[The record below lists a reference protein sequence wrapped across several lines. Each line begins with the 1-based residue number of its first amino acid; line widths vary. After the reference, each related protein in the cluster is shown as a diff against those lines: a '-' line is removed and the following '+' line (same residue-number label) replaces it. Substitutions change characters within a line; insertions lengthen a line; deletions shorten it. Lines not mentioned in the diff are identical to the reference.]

1 MTAPDQPL
9 TRDGF
14 LGGRLA
20 IFQPVTGYRAA
31 TDPVLLAAAVAAR
44 PGDSTLELG
53 CGAGVASLC
62 LMARVAGLHAC
73 GVELQP
79 FYADLARRNADANRL
94 PLEVVEGDLRDR
106 LLGQRR
112 FDHVLA
118 NPPYFRAGDGTLAR
132 DPGREASFREM
143 AALGDWIDAALRRAR
158 DGGTLTVVHLA
169 ERLPD
174 LLAALGTRAGAVRVL
189 PIAPRPGRDAARV
202 IVQARKG
209 SRAPLRLLA
218 PFILHDGAS
227 HLRDGDD
234 FTDAA
239 RAVLRDGAALPGFG

>member
-1 MTAPDQPL
+1 MTAPDLPL

-53 CGAGVASLC
+53 CGVGVASLC
-62 LMARVAGLHAC
+62 LMSRVAGLQAC
-73 GVELQP
+73 GIELQP
-79 FYADLARRNADANRL
+79 LYAGLARRNADANHL

-106 LLGQRR
+106 ALSQRR

-118 NPPYFRAGDGTLAR
+118 NPPYFRAGDGTAAR
-132 DPGREASFREM
+132 DGGRETAFREM
-143 AALGDWIDAALRRAR
+143 AALADWIDVALRRAR
-158 DGGTLTVVHLA
+158 DGGSLTFIHLA

-174 LLAALGTRAGAVRVL
+174 LLSALSGRAGAIEAL
-189 PIAPRPGRDAARV
+189 PIAPRAGRPASRI
-202 IVQARKG
+202 IVRARKG
-209 SRAPLRLLA
+209 SRAPFRLLS
-218 PFILHDGAS
+218 PFILHEGPA
-227 HLRDGDD
+227 HLRDSDD
-234 FTDAA
+234 FTGAA
-239 RAVLRDGAALPGFG
+239 RAVLREGTALPGLG